1 MHFVLQ
7 MYIKLHDF
15 FFFGGGGLFFNAA
28 TIVPVAVVIVI
39 VVVVVVVD
47 SKLHS
52 FQSVQF
58 PIKIVWTFGR
68 KS

>member
-1 MHFVLQ
+1 

-15 FFFGGGGLFFNAA
+15 FLGGGGLFFNAA
-28 TIVPVAVVIVI
+28 TVVPVAVVIVI
-39 VVVVVVVD
+39 VVVVVVVVVD